1 MKTSLLS
8 TFNVDKD
15 NRQITVEREFAA
27 PVKTV
32 WNAWTNPEIL
42 DQWWAP
48 KPWKAET
55 KSMDFRVGGRWIYA
69 MVGPDGERH
78 WAVAEYKS
86 IAPEKRFSLLDAF
99 SDEEGNIKND
109 FPRMNWTNTFN
120 PKNGSTVVTCVLKFD
135 KLEDLEKIIEMGFKE
150 GFQAAHENLDEL
162 LSK

>member
-8 TFNVDKD
+8 TFDVDKT
-15 NRQITVEREFAA
+15 NKQITVEREFAA

-32 WNAWTNPEIL
+32 WNAWTTPEIL

-69 MVGPDGERH
+69 MKGPDGEKH
-78 WAVAEYKS
+78 WALADYKS
-86 IAPEKRFSLLDAF
+86 IDPEKNYTALDAF
-99 SDEEGNIKND
+99 CDENGNINQD
-109 FPRMNWTNTFN
+109 FARMHWTNTFKVN
-120 PKNGSTVVTCVLKFD
+120 NDSTIVNIVIDFD
-135 KLEDLEKIIEMGFKE
+135 RLEDLEKIMEMGFKE

>member
-8 TFNVDKD
+8 TFNVDKT
-15 NRQITVEREFAA
+15 NKQIRVEREFAA

-32 WNAWTNPEIL
+32 WNAWTTPEIL

-55 KSMDFRVGGRWIYA
+55 KSLDFRVGGRWIYA
-69 MVGPDGERH
+69 MVGPDGEKH
-78 WAVAEYKS
+78 WALVEYKS
-86 IAPEKRFSLLDAF
+86 IHPEKNYKALDAF
-99 SDEEGNIKND
+99 CDENGNVNKD
-109 FPRMNWTNTFN
+109 FARMHWTNTFN
-120 PKNGSTVVTCVLKFD
+120 ANNGSTVVHIVIDFD
-135 KLEDLEKIIEMGFKE
+135 RLEDLEKIIEMGFKE